1 MQAELGE
8 EAARLH
14 RQELNSSKKRDR
26 AIASIPNFRD
36 GEDVEDFI
44 LTAERRLKAGE
55 VNEEEWVMVV
65 ASKLSGKMGCAWQD
79 ICASVNGYHN
89 VKEKLLKV
97 CGYTL
102 KLAAEVFYGFRS
114 ENSKG
119 MTADQLYHRGLQ
131 LFRRMVAPH
140 RVSEAAEFAI
150 LRGWV
155 SAGISKKARASLDAR
170 AVTNAAELVDAL
182 QDHLILEGERTEGQ
196 AAIFKKVSVEP
207 SRERVAG
214 STCYKCGKSGHRA
227 FECWAGKSNSG
238 SFRPAAGSG
247 SGPPKVTCYTCGE
260 VGHKSPQCTKG
271 VKIEKG
277 VPKDVKP
284 GRPLRR
290 IWKNHPTDVQLSGK
304 VNGKEVPVLLD
315 SGATISVVPKSMVTP
330 EQMTGSMVAVKPFGS
345 RKPLLLPTAT
355 VPFHI
360 GTLDWAEHVA
370 VAPWEEDVESEVLY
384 SLNLKSQ
391 RGLELVLLAN
401 KLEQREVLRVTTRAQ
416 AKENS
421 QREKEEARE
430 IAVEMPTIT
439 PVPDRADRV
448 DESHSTPA
456 TISPVEGK
464 VGHTE
469 GSIEAQSTGDGKIAE
484 DRPVDRVPEPVANST
499 TLGEL
504 REKVGSLGRV
514 EEESVEG
521 FLAEE
526 LDASVEGAEMK
537 FTLRDGNKESVELS
551 IPPVKSG
558 NPSRTEL
565 VEQTKADP
573 SLEGW
578 RKLADSEEQGF
589 KWCDG
594 LLYQKGCMGR

>member
-1 MQAELGE
+1 MANQAT
-8 EAARLH
+8 R
-14 RQELNSSKKRDR
+14 
-26 AIASIPNFRD
+26 P
-36 GEDVEDFI
+36 
-44 LTAERRLKAGE
+44 
-55 VNEEEWVMVV
+55 
-65 ASKLSGKMGCAWQD
+65 
-79 ICASVNGYHN
+79 
-89 VKEKLLKV
+89 
-97 CGYTL
+97 
-102 KLAAEVFYGFRS
+102 
-114 ENSKG
+114 
-119 MTADQLYHRGLQ
+119 
-131 LFRRMVAPH
+131 
-140 RVSEAAEFAI
+140 
-150 LRGWV
+150 
-155 SAGISKKARASLDAR
+155 
-170 AVTNAAELVDAL
+170 
-182 QDHLILEGERTEGQ
+182 
-196 AAIFKKVSVEP
+196 
-207 SRERVAG
+207 
-214 STCYKCGKSGHRA
+214 
-227 FECWAGKSNSG
+227 FECWAVKSNSG
-238 SFRPAAGSG
+238 SFKPAAGSG
-247 SGPPKVTCYTCGE
+247 SGPSKVTCYTCGE
-260 VGHKSPQCTKG
+260 VGHKSSQCTKG

-284 GRPLRR
+284 RPLRR
-290 IWKNHPTDVQLSGK
+290 IWKSHPTDVQLSEK

-315 SGATISVVPKSMVTP
+315 SGATISVLPESMVTP
-330 EQMTGSMVAVKPFGS
+330 EQMTGSTVTVKPFGS

-421 QREKEEARE
+421 QREKEEARK

-439 PVPDRADRV
+439 PVLDQADRV
-448 DESHSTPA
+448 EPA
-456 TISPVEGK
+456 TIRPVEGK
-464 VGHTE
+464 AGHTE
-469 GSIEAQSTGDGKIAE
+469 GSIEAQSTGDGRIAE

-499 TLGEL
+499 TLGVL

-521 FLAEE
+521 SLADE
-526 LDASVEGAEMK
+526 LEASVEGAEMK
-537 FTLRDGNKESVELS
+537 FILRGGNKESVELS
-551 IPPVKSG
+551 ILPVKSG

-594 LLYQKGCMGR
+594 LLYQATTTHVLETAHLIAFSTTFRKRVLRLAHEKLGHLGARKVKALVRQRFTWPVVVPAQCANGAVRHQLGRFQW